1 MEWGGENAIAGKSLP
16 LAAVPTLF
24 LFLSFLPLFGRA
36 NCRLRAA
43 KPLFSSLDTK
53 RATFAVATERRKS
66 AVLWASSTADDNSAS
81 FFYARARPT
90 TDHHH
95 RGGIEEGLHARG
107 RLSPGACAV
116 RQRTQVGRSPK
127 WLLTYSSASGG
138 PPLLRTEKEERGR
151 EITLMLNPRKPGH
164 FLLSFSCYFS
174 TRCGGGSRIRVGKK
188 TTKIP
193 AEILLRL
200 FGGRIPREKGRG
212 GKRKMEGGGRG
223 MMNAQCTSVFRF
235 LYFFHHSPY
244 LSFRDNFS
252 FPFLSPPPATSYPE
266 QKK

>member
-1 MEWGGENAIAGKSLP
+1 MPPKCSRPPPAQVKGWGSKLFPGWALNHSELVGCRFGRGGVEKTCKRKKKKRIIWLEKERGRGWSGGRKCNCGKKSSFSGGSYSFPLP
-16 LAAVPTLF
+16 LLSPPFRFVPTADYGL
-24 LFLSFLPLFGRA
+24 LS
-36 NCRLRAA
+36 
-43 KPLFSSLDTK
+43 LFSPPSTPKGRLSRWPQK
-53 RATFAVATERRKS
+53 GGKS

-151 EITLMLNPRKPGH
+151 EITLML
-164 FLLSFSCYFS
+164 
-174 TRCGGGSRIRVGKK
+174 V
-188 TTKIP
+188 
-193 AEILLRL
+193 
-200 FGGRIPREKGRG
+200 
-212 GKRKMEGGGRG
+212 
-223 MMNAQCTSVFRF
+223 
-235 LYFFHHSPY
+235 
-244 LSFRDNFS
+244 
-252 FPFLSPPPATSYPE
+252 
-266 QKK
+266 

>member
-66 AVLWASSTADDNSAS
+66 AVLWASSTAGNSAS

-95 RGGIEEGLHARG
+95 RGGIEEGQHARG
-107 RLSPGACAV
+107 RLSPGACG
-116 RQRTQVGRSPK
+116 TQVGRSPK

-151 EITLMLNPRKPGH
+151 EITLML
-164 FLLSFSCYFS
+164 
-174 TRCGGGSRIRVGKK
+174 V
-188 TTKIP
+188 
-193 AEILLRL
+193 
-200 FGGRIPREKGRG
+200 
-212 GKRKMEGGGRG
+212 
-223 MMNAQCTSVFRF
+223 
-235 LYFFHHSPY
+235 
-244 LSFRDNFS
+244 
-252 FPFLSPPPATSYPE
+252 
-266 QKK
+266 